1 MPNLELKGPI
11 ASVFRCF
18 LNATPGHSAGSQAS
32 WRKVPNGFPRTR
44 ETRPP
49 TGCLHYGAD
58 RRGGARSGQEMRGE
72 QRRGEQRRGVEITG
86 VQWRH
91 LFSTVLCPPASTPGA
106 RPPAQS
112 CEPPYCWP
120 TLSLSLSR
128 SLSSWLARSF
138 FPRLWLGV
146 SLLADIRSVC
156 LSFSAVCSCS
166 RYCLLLI

>member
-58 RRGGARSGQEMRGE
+58 RRGGARSEHERRAKERRAEKRSGDNRSAVEAPFFKRFVSPGE
-72 QRRGEQRRGVEITG
+72 HSGCPATRAKLRAP
-86 VQWRH
+86 
-91 LFSTVLCPPASTPGA
+91 LLLANSLSFS
-106 RPPAQS
+106 
-112 CEPPYCWP
+112 
-120 TLSLSLSR
+120 LSLSLFLVGQIV
-128 SLSSWLARSF
+128 LSEAVAR
-138 FPRLWLGV
+138 R
-146 SLLADIRSVC
+146 
-156 LSFSAVCSCS
+156 FSPC
-166 RYCLLLI
+166 

>member
-91 LFSTVLCPPASTPGA
+91 LFFGNRFVSPGEHSGCPATRAKLRAPLLLANSL
-106 RPPAQS
+106 S
-112 CEPPYCWP
+112 FS
-120 TLSLSLSR
+120 LSLSLFLVGQIV
-128 SLSSWLARSF
+128 LSEAVAR
-138 FPRLWLGV
+138 R
-146 SLLADIRSVC
+146 
-156 LSFSAVCSCS
+156 FSPC
-166 RYCLLLI
+166 